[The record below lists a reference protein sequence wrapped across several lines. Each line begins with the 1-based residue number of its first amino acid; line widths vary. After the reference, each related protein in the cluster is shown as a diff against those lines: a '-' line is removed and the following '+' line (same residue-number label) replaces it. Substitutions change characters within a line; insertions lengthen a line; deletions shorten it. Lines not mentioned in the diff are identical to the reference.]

1 MATLNSIDAITMLPR
16 TAEAAQLHG
25 REQTMTQHAAEQ
37 PGLQFQQKTEH
48 QMRQTVESQKSET
61 KDYEKGKGKGSKK
74 ELHKGHKKAK
84 PLEKE
89 APVAPRSNSSFDIT
103 I

>member
-1 MATLNSIDAITMLPR
+1 MSTMNTIDSITMLPR
-16 TAEAAQLHG
+16 TAEAAQVQG
-25 REQTMTQHAAEQ
+25 REQTMMQHASEQ

-61 KDYEKGKGKGSKK
+61 QEYDSKEGHGGSAGHRTGGRRKKDTER
-74 ELHKGHKKAK
+74 
-84 PLEKE
+84 E
-89 APVAPRSNSSFDIT
+89 APVAPRSSSIFDIT

>member
-1 MATLNSIDAITMLPR
+1 MSTMNTIDSITMLPR
-16 TAEAAQLHG
+16 TAEAAQVQG
-25 REQTMTQHAAEQ
+25 REQTMMQHASEQ

-61 KDYEKGKGKGSKK
+61 KEYDSKGGRGGAGHRAGNRKK
-74 ELHKGHKKAK
+74 KNAGQ
-84 PLEKE
+84 E
-89 APVAPRSNSSFDIT
+89 APAAPRSSSSFDVT